1 MPINF
6 DVVIESPDY
15 EVDMKAGLDTMQGVS
30 DAIRT
35 IGETLLLGKVPER
48 ITSKSSVR
56 TTLKKTFKGSY
67 GHSFRLDVLDE
78 EPKKELRKIGHTTF
92 TELMSYFMKE
102 ALYIETPDPS
112 DKALA
117 VLNRLGDTAED
128 LIKQL
133 RKSAMENIHE
143 VAVKFNY
150 DVSVRHRKS
159 IEDRVSLAKFTK
171 DTVHAV
177 LATRRKEKLTLTASI
192 RRFNTNTGNGR
203 LQLEGEDETVA
214 FGFRVNYR
222 NVDFAMKKKFS
233 ENLDTNNG
241 IDIEHWKYLK
251 LVANPIRRLDE
262 QIIKYLVVG
271 FLDDE

>member
-15 EVDMKAGLDTMQGVS
+15 EIDMKSGLDTMQGVS
-30 DAIRT
+30 DATRT

-48 ITSKSSVR
+48 ISPKSSVR

-67 GHSFRLDVLDE
+67 GHSFRLDILDE
-78 EPKKELRKIGHTTF
+78 EPRKELRKIGHTTF

-112 DKALA
+112 DKAQA

-143 VAVKFNY
+143 IAVKFNY

-159 IEDRVSLAKFTK
+159 FEERISLAKFTK

-177 LATRRKEKLTLTASI
+177 QATRRNEKLTLTASI

-214 FGFRVNYR
+214 FGFRISYR
-222 NVDFAMKKKFS
+222 NVDFAMKKRFS
-233 ENLDTNNG
+233 ENLDFNNG
-241 IDIEHWKYLK
+241 IDIERWKYMSLE
-251 LVANPIRRLDE
+251 ANPIRRLDG
-262 QIIKYLVVG
+262 QIVKYLVVG
-271 FLDDE
+271 FIDEK